1 MSSLVGKVM
10 AKKVGAFAKKAPTHF
25 LIQRTFKA
33 NTDDEKMAD
42 DLDWI

>member
-10 AKKVGAFAKKAPTHF
+10 AKKVGAFAKKAPT
-25 LIQRTFKA
+25 QRTFKA